1 MSIGL
6 LGLKSWEGVCWRGEQ
21 RRGEGGVR
29 EEDEEEGFRGS

>member
-6 LGLKSWEGVCWRGEQ
+6 LGLKSRERVCWRGE
-21 RRGEGGVR
+21 RGRGEGGVR